1 MKIQVNGKEIL
12 SSQDGKV
19 EILLEENDT
28 LQLVTPVTDGKN
40 SLYVMSYESSNLL
53 IKGGP
58 STVESKTYIQ

>member
-12 SSQDGKV
+12 SNQDGKV

-28 LQLVTPVTDGKN
+28 LQLVTPIADGKN

>member
-1 MKIQVNGKEIL
+1 MRIQVNGKEIL
-12 SSQDGKV
+12 SNQDGKV

-58 STVESKTYIQ
+58 SQ

>member
-12 SSQDGKV
+12 SNQDGKV

-58 STVESKTYIQ
+58 STVENKTYIQ